1 MFVSVER
8 EPTILHADADA
19 FFASVEQRDDPE
31 LRGKPTVAGT
41 WVVMAASYEARAF
54 GIHGGMPV
62 AKARRLCPGLRAVEP
77 HFSAYTEASEALF
90 DLFRETAPTVEGLS
104 LEEAFLDVRGLGHI
118 AGSPVEIAIEL
129 RRRVRDEIGL
139 PLSVGI
145 ARTKGVAKMASKISK
160 PEGLLAVSR
169 AGELPFLHPIRVERL
184 WGVGRSTA
192 ERLHTAGIETVGQV
206 AAMTREELESIL
218 GRAGARSL
226 HAFALG
232 RDPRRVRI
240 GSGRRSVGA
249 QRGLGLS
256 RLRDGDLDATLVSL
270 VDRVT
275 HRMRK
280 GGHVGRTVVLR
291 LRFGDYKRA
300 TRSRTLSHATA
311 GTEPILA
318 AVRSLA
324 REAMPEMRSRGVTMV
339 GITVQG
345 LGDGA
350 AVQLELPLGRSAP
363 QLDEAL
369 DQVWERFGTG
379 AVTRGRV
386 RVSRRS
392 AGTGWKPNEGGRHA

>member
-1 MFVSVER
+1 VLE
-8 EPTILHADADA
+8 EATILHADCDA
-19 FFASVEQRDDPE
+19 FFAAVAQRDDQS
-31 LRGKPTVAGT
+31 LRGKPVAVGPGI
-41 WVVMAASYEARAF
+41 VMAATYEARAF
-54 GIHGGMPV
+54 GVRSAMP
-62 AKARRLCPGLRAVEP
+62 AEKARRLCPGLVVVNADFDSYVRA
-77 HFSAYTEASEALF
+77 SRQLF
-90 DLFRETAPTVEGLS
+90 QIFRDTAPVVEGMS
-104 LEEAFLDVRGLGHI
+104 LEEAFLDVRGLGRISGH
-118 AGSPVEIAIEL
+118 PVEIAMTL
-129 RRRVRDEIGL
+129 RERVRDEIGL

-145 ARTKGVAKMASKISK
+145 ARTKGVAKMASKMSK
-160 PEGLLAVSR
+160 PEGLLAVS
-169 AGELPFLHPIRVERL
+169 AEGELPFLHPLRVERL

-192 ERLHTAGIETVGQV
+192 EKLHAAGIETVGEV
-206 AAMTREELESIL
+206 ASMTREELETVL

-240 GSGRRSVGA
+240 GSGRRSVGS

-318 AVRSLA
+318 AARTLA
-324 REAMPEMRSRGVTMV
+324 REALPEMRRRGVTMV

-350 AVQLELPLGRSAP
+350 AVQLELPIGRSSP
-363 QLDEAL
+363 AL
-369 DQVWERFGTG
+369 DRALDRVREQFGTDS
-379 AVTRGRV
+379 VTRGHT
-386 RVSRRS
+386 RVSARGS
-392 AGTGWKPNEGGRHA
+392 G

>member
-1 MFVSVER
+1 MFVLE
-8 EPTILHADADA
+8 EATIIHADVDS
-19 FFASVEQRDDPE
+19 FFASVAQRDDPT
-31 LRGKPTVAGT
+31 LRGKPVAVGPGI
-41 WVVMAASYEARAF
+41 VMAATYEARAF
-54 GIHGGMPV
+54 GVRSAMPAEK
-62 AKARRLCPGLRAVEP
+62 AKRLCPALVVVQADFDSYVK
-77 HFSAYTEASEALF
+77 ASRQ
-90 DLFRETAPTVEGLS
+90 LFRIFRDSAPMVEGMS

-118 AGSPVEIAIEL
+118 AGSPVEIAIRL
-129 RRRVRDEIGL
+129 RQRVRDEIGL

-145 ARTKGVAKMASKISK
+145 ARTKGIAKMASKTSK
-160 PEGLLAVSR
+160 PEGLLAVSQ

-184 WGVGRSTA
+184 WGVGASTA
-192 ERLHTAGIETVGQV
+192 TRLHAAGVETVGQV

-256 RLRDGDLDATLVSL
+256 RLRRDDLDATLVSL

-324 REAMPEMRSRGVTMV
+324 RAALPEMKRRGVTMV

-350 AVQLELPLGRSAP
+350 AVQLELPLGRSSPA
-363 QLDEAL
+363 LDQAL
-369 DQVWERFGTG
+369 DQVREQFGTD
-379 AVTRGRV
+379 AVTRGRA
-386 RVSRRS
+386 RMSGRS
-392 AGTGWKPNEGGRHA
+392 LGTGTAPNQGGKHA

>member
-1 MFVSVER
+1 VFVLEDA
-8 EPTILHADADA
+8 TIIHADVDS
-19 FFASVEQRDDPE
+19 FFASVHQRDDPA
-31 LRGKPTVAGT
+31 LRGKPVAVGPG
-41 WVVMAASYEARAF
+41 VVMAATYEARAF
-54 GIHGGMPV
+54 GVRSAMP
-62 AKARRLCPGLRAVEP
+62 AEKARLLCPELIVVEAD
-77 HFSAYTEASEALF
+77 FDSYVKASRQ
-90 DLFRETAPTVEGLS
+90 LFRVFRDTAPVVEGMS
-104 LEEAFLDVRGLGHI
+104 LEEAFLDVRGLRHI

-129 RRRVRDEIGL
+129 RRRVREEIGL

-145 ARTKGVAKMASKISK
+145 ARTKGVAKMASKTSK
-160 PEGLLAVSR
+160 PEGLLAVSQ
-169 AGELPFLHPIRVERL
+169 AGELPFLHPIRVEYL
-184 WGVGRSTA
+184 WGVGASTA
-192 ERLHTAGIETVGQV
+192 ARLHAAGVETVGQV

-256 RLRDGDLDATLVSL
+256 RLRTGHLDATLVSL

-318 AVRSLA
+318 AARSLA
-324 REAMPEMRSRGVTMV
+324 REAIPEMKRRGVTMV

-350 AVQLELPLGRSAP
+350 AVQLELPLGRSSPA
-363 QLDEAL
+363 LDEAL
-369 DQVWERFGTG
+369 DQVRERFGTG
-379 AVTRGRV
+379 AVTRGR
-386 RVSRRS
+386 
-392 AGTGWKPNEGGRHA
+392 A

>member
-1 MFVSVER
+1 MFVLE
-8 EPTILHADADA
+8 EATIIHADVDS
-19 FFASVEQRDDPE
+19 FFASVHQRDDPA
-31 LRGKPTVAGT
+31 LRGKPVAVGPGI
-41 WVVMAASYEARAF
+41 VMAATYEARAF
-54 GIHGGMPV
+54 GVRAAMP
-62 AKARRLCPGLRAVEP
+62 AEKARRLCPELIVVQPDFDSYIRA
-77 HFSAYTEASEALF
+77 SRQ
-90 DLFRETAPTVEGLS
+90 LFRVFRDTAPVVEGMS

-118 AGSPVEIAIEL
+118 AGSPVEIAIAL
-129 RRRVRDEIGL
+129 RGRVREELGL

-145 ARTKGVAKMASKISK
+145 ARTKGVAKMASKTSK
-160 PEGLLAVSR
+160 PEGLFAVSQ

-184 WGVGRSTA
+184 WGVGSSTA
-192 ERLHTAGIETVGQV
+192 ARLHAAGVETVGQV

-218 GRAGARSL
+218 GRTGARSL

-240 GSGRRSVGA
+240 GTGRRSVGA
-249 QRGLGLS
+249 QRGLGLA
-256 RLRDGDLDATLVSL
+256 RLRAGDLDTTLVSL

-275 HRMRK
+275 QRMRK

-291 LRFGDYKRA
+291 LRFGDYKRV

-324 REAMPEMRSRGVTMV
+324 REATPEMKRRGVTMV

-350 AVQLELPLGRSAP
+350 AVQLELPLGRSSPA
-363 QLDEAL
+363 LDEAL
-369 DQVWERFGTG
+369 DQVRELFGSG
-379 AVTRGRV
+379 AVQRGR
-386 RVSRRS
+386 
-392 AGTGWKPNEGGRHA
+392 A

>member
-1 MFVSVER
+1 MFVLE
-8 EPTILHADADA
+8 EATILHADCDA
-19 FFASVEQRDDPE
+19 FFAAVAQRDDPS
-31 LRGKPTVAGT
+31 LRGKPVAVGPGI
-41 WVVMAASYEARAF
+41 VMAATYEARAF
-54 GIHGGMPV
+54 GVRSAMP
-62 AKARRLCPGLRAVEP
+62 AEKARRLCPGLVVVSADFDSYVRA
-77 HFSAYTEASEALF
+77 SRQ
-90 DLFRETAPTVEGLS
+90 LFRIFRDTAPVVEGMS
-104 LEEAFLDVRGLGHI
+104 LEEAFLDVRGLTRISGH
-118 AGSPVEIAIEL
+118 PVEIAMAL
-129 RRRVRDEIGL
+129 RERVRDEIGL
-139 PLSVGI
+139 PLSVGV
-145 ARTKGVAKMASKISK
+145 ARTKGVAKMASKMSK
-160 PEGLLAVSR
+160 PEGLLAVSSG
-169 AGELPFLHPIRVERL
+169 GELPFLHPLRVESL

-192 ERLHTAGIETVGQV
+192 EKLHAAGIETVGQV
-206 AAMTREELESIL
+206 ASMTREELETVL

-240 GSGRRSVGA
+240 GSGRRSVGS

-318 AVRSLA
+318 AARSLA
-324 REAMPEMRSRGVTMV
+324 RDALPEMRRRGVTMV

-350 AVQLELPLGRSAP
+350 AVQLELPIGRSSPA
-363 QLDEAL
+363 LDKAL
-369 DQVWERFGTG
+369 DQVRERFGTDS
-379 AVTRGRV
+379 VTRGQHRV
-386 RVSRRS
+386 GPRGS
-392 AGTGWKPNEGGRHA
+392 G